1 MFGHCTELPAP
12 GICPVAPELPVL
24 PVLPVLPDVDWLE
37 DDDGVV
43 VELFVAA
50 CAAIP

>member
-1 MFGHCTELPAP
+1 
-12 GICPVAPELPVL
+12 VL
-24 PVLPVLPDVDWLE
+24 PELPDVDWLK

-50 CAAIP
+50 WAATP